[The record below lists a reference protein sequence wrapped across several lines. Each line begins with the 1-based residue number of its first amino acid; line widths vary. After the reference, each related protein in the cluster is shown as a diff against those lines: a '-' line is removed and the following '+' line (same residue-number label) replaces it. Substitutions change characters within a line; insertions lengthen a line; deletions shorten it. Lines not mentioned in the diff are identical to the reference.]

1 MQTASKAVLVKIRI
15 LETGC
20 SNPSKG
26 FTLIELLVSIIII
39 GLVSSIVFI
48 NSNVVNS
55 FERNTSS
62 LKNLF
67 QFLSEESMLSGSII
81 GWHSSNNQSIAYYL
95 DNSGKRVNDKKIKI
109 PKSNWNNWAPY
120 KKIFITS
127 EGIELIINDE
137 FFLNPAI
144 IFFPDGQNSGG
155 IIKIEFEN
163 SIYIINID
171 KNGQITTSYEK
182 Y

>member
-1 MQTASKAVLVKIRI
+1 MIFLFILIGAAVNIEVALKAGLAGLV
-15 LETGC
+15 
-20 SNPSKG
+20 
-26 FTLIELLVSIIII
+26 IIII
-39 GLVSSIVFI
+39 GLISSIVFI

-95 DNSGKRVNDKKIKI
+95 DNSGKRANDKKIKI

-127 EGIELIINDE
+127 L
-137 FFLNPAI
+137 F
-144 IFFPDGQNSGG
+144 
-155 IIKIEFEN
+155 
-163 SIYIINID
+163 
-171 KNGQITTSYEK
+171 
-182 Y
+182 